1 MKRASIGLIVAAL
14 AVVVGAGMAL
24 AGTAAAAPG
33 PVVDPAPIGPHQ
45 TFYGAVNGRMASAT
59 IVVVGCSNTTGS
71 GHPAS
76 GQTVVVLP
84 ISPSTV
90 AGGFTGKAHQVAVDL
105 EVPASDPM
113 LPLIYVVHLG
123 KISTYAIQ
131 LPIPTNISLPCRG
144 SATAVFSPIKGG
156 RKAVNSRVPVT
167 FVTPVAV
174 SVPPM
179 TAPAK
184 AAA

>member
-14 AVVVGAGMAL
+14 AVVVS
-24 AGTAAAAPG
+24 AGTAAAAAPS
-33 PVVDPAPIGPHQ
+33 PVIDPAPIGPHQ
-45 TFYGAVNGRMASAT
+45 TFYGAVNGRMASAS

-84 ISPSTV
+84 LAPSV
-90 AGGFTGKAHQVAVDL
+90 AVRGFTGKAHQVAVDL
-105 EVPASDPM
+105 EVPVSDPM

-123 KISTYAIQ
+123 TISTYAIQ

-167 FVTPVAV
+167 FVTPTAV

-179 TAPAK
+179 ATAAK
-184 AAA
+184 AA